1 MLFLLTYSTSRMTWM
16 RPVKRS
22 LLPPPATSS
31 FCWEE
36 QFLTCFSLPDLCSRV
51 LLPWGWGQSPA
62 VVWQGL
68 VPRTCWEGQG
78 TGLAAW
84 VGGHAALNPH
94 AMVSPVCACSN
105 TIALAVFCHWWAG
118 ASCQL
123 EWEEACALLHRWA
136 VGQLLEETQVT
147 ARIRKGCF
155 LVTCDVV
162 VGGGRQAA

>member
-1 MLFLLTYSTSRMTWM
+1 
-16 RPVKRS
+16 
-22 LLPPPATSS
+22 
-31 FCWEE
+31 
-36 QFLTCFSLPDLCSRV
+36 
-51 LLPWGWGQSPA
+51 
-62 VVWQGL
+62 
-68 VPRTCWEGQG
+68 
-78 TGLAAW
+78 
-84 VGGHAALNPH
+84 
-94 AMVSPVCACSN
+94 MVSPVCACSN